1 MLSTAI
7 TLAAETSEHGD
18 PVVSPYVIGAI
29 ALGLLLLRPHGSRL
43 LRWRT
48 RAQLIPWCV
57 ASG

>member
-29 ALGLLLLRPHGSRL
+29 ALGLLLLVLTAVVSFGGGREHS
-43 LRWRT
+43 
-48 RAQLIPWCV
+48 
-57 ASG
+57 